1 MDPAQTNNHKYT
13 SFVRCL
19 ECLEGWVSQ
28 SVKWLDSQPG
38 HQSVNQIGPVLLTT
52 TTRPSFFSTRP
63 VKVLQVLVANSS
75 GHSALHII
83 CVTYHNIPSY
93 IMPHHP
99 CRCSNSFIDFYLFS
113 CFHVCLQ
120 MKNEFSWPRGD
131 QYRSGS
137 PGVAFL
143 CVLTFCRKDGSPSA

>member
-19 ECLEGWVSQ
+19 ECLEGCISQ

-52 TTRPSFFSTRP
+52 TRASFFSTRP

-75 GHSALHII
+75 GHSALQQVF
-83 CVTYHNIPSY
+83 VTYHNIPRY
-93 IMPHHP
+93 IMPHRHP
-99 CRCSNSFIDFYLFS
+99 CRCSNSFIDVYLFS
-113 CFHVCLQ
+113 CLPPR
-120 MKNEFSWPRGD
+120 MKNEFSLPRGD